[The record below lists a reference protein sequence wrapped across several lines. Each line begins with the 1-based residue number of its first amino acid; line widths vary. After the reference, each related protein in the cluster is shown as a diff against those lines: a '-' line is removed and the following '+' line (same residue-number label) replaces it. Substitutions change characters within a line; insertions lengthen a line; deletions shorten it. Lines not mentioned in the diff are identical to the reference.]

1 MEFSESF
8 FVYFGEMSDPR
19 VERTKRHSLVDILF
33 LCVCAV
39 LCGPHDCVAIA
50 DFGRGRQQ
58 WLKQFVALEG
68 GPPSHDTISRV
79 LGLLDPP
86 SLSACFVA
94 WVAAI
99 QDMTGG
105 QVIAIDGKTVRR
117 SFDLAT
123 GKAAIHMVSAWGC
136 ANGIV
141 LGQVKTE
148 EKSNE
153 ITAIPEL
160 LKMLDLV
167 GNVVTIDAMGTQK
180 AIAEQIVKQG
190 GEYVLAAKGNQ
201 PDLYGDIQAC
211 FQRAI
216 DNRFMDGNADTINY
230 DFHQSVDADHGRI
243 ETRRCWC
250 LPVTDDLTTAN
261 QWRGIQ
267 SIALIEGERKI
278 GDKTTLERRYFISSL
293 EVDAKR
299 IARAVRA
306 HWGIENSL
314 HWVLDVTFN
323 EDQMRTRKN
332 NGPQIRAILNHT
344 ALNICKNNTTRKA
357 SIRRKRN
364 MAAWDQDY
372 LTELITN
379 QKN

>member
-39 LCGPHDCVAIA
+39 LCGADDCVAIA

-148 EKSNE
+148 EKS
-153 ITAIPEL
+153 
-160 LKMLDLV
+160 
-167 GNVVTIDAMGTQK
+167 
-180 AIAEQIVKQG
+180 
-190 GEYVLAAKGNQ
+190 
-201 PDLYGDIQAC
+201 
-211 FQRAI
+211 
-216 DNRFMDGNADTINY
+216 
-230 DFHQSVDADHGRI
+230 
-243 ETRRCWC
+243 
-250 LPVTDDLTTAN
+250 
-261 QWRGIQ
+261 
-267 SIALIEGERKI
+267 
-278 GDKTTLERRYFISSL
+278 
-293 EVDAKR
+293 KR
-299 IARAVRA
+299 VC
-306 HWGIENSL
+306 N
-314 HWVLDVTFN
+314 
-323 EDQMRTRKN
+323 K
-332 NGPQIRAILNHT
+332 
-344 ALNICKNNTTRKA
+344 C
-357 SIRRKRN
+357 
-364 MAAWDQDY
+364 
-372 LTELITN
+372 
-379 QKN
+379 